1 MFERLRTL
9 PAFASY
15 SDELLATLAEIGQE
29 VQFAENSVLLT
40 EGSHEQ
46 GLYVLIEGEFEMT
59 KHIRGQEIVLSRHQ
73 PGDFAGEIS
82 IFTGEEQPA
91 TIRATKTSLF
101 LFFAARF
108 FEPFK
113 NSPTA
118 ALVTSMAQRMRSME
132 GLVYQQDKLRALGK
146 LSAGMAHELNN
157 PAAANLRASEQ
168 LHDCMYELQILSL
181 RFGEVGLAAEQLND
195 LFTYTCSLPP
205 AGSAA
210 AVEDPLAASDRED
223 ALSAWLAEKEI
234 SGAWRLAATLA
245 AAGVALADLQTKT
258 ETLTQAQLQVAL
270 AWMHNFLTANQL
282 LVSLQSSANKIANLV
297 RAVKGY
303 VYMDQAPLQEV
314 DVHDGLENT
323 LLMLGHRLKNVQ
335 VVRQYDRSLPP
346 VTAFGSEL
354 NQVWTNLIDNALDA
368 MEESG
373 ELRLR
378 TYREKNMLVVA
389 ISDNGPGIPAE
400 LQAHIF
406 EPFVTSKPL
415 GHGTGLGLDI
425 AYRIVTERHG
435 GYMQFES
442 EPGRTTFTICL
453 PLPPAGQGED

>member
-1 MFERLRTL
+1 MLERIRRL

-15 SDELLATLAEIGQE
+15 SDEMLATLAEIGRE
-29 VQFAENSVLLT
+29 VRFEANEVLLK
-40 EGSHEQ
+40 EGSRQQ
-46 GLYVLIEGEFEMT
+46 GLYVLVEGEFEMT
-59 KHIRGQEIVLSRHQ
+59 KLIRGQEIVLSRHQ

-82 IFTGEEQPA
+82 IFTGSEQPA
-91 TIRATKTSLF
+91 TIRAVKPSVF
-101 LFFAARF
+101 LFFDAKI

-113 NSPTA
+113 HSPTA

-132 GLVYQQDKLRALGK
+132 GMVYQQDKLRALGK

-168 LHDCMYELQILSL
+168 LHDSLYELQILSL
-181 RFGEVGLAAEQLND
+181 RFGEVGLASEQLNR

-205 AGSAA
+205 AGEGAA
-210 AVEDPLAASDRED
+210 AEDPLAVSDRED
-223 ALSAWLAEKEI
+223 ALAAWLNEQGI

-245 AAGVALADLQTKT
+245 AAGVDLADLQTRL
-258 ETLTQAQLQVAL
+258 EGMTQEQRQVAL
-270 AWMHNFLTANQL
+270 AWMHNFLSANQL
-282 LVSLQSSANKIANLV
+282 LGTLQSSAQKIAELV
-297 RAVKGY
+297 QAVKGY
-303 VYMDQAPLQEV
+303 AYMDQAPLQEV
-314 DVHDGLENT
+314 DVHEGLENT
-323 LLMLGHRLKNVQ
+323 LLMLGHRLKNVR

-378 TYREKNMLVVA
+378 TYREKNMLVVE
-389 ISDNGPGIPAE
+389 IRDNGPGIPAG
-400 LQAHIF
+400 LQERIF
-406 EPFVTSKPL
+406 EPFVTTKPP
-415 GHGTGLGLDI
+415 GRGTGLGLDI

-435 GYMQFES
+435 GYLQFES
-442 EPGRTTFTICL
+442 EPGQTTFTICL
-453 PLPPAGQGED
+453 PLAPSEADES